1 MSVKVEV
8 NENDLAEMVEQ
19 VWMSYLDP
27 AGVSPLIPTYDD
39 NQASDVHSSVSIT
52 GSWTGHV
59 VYASSTVA
67 ARRAAA
73 AFLAMEMDEVSTED
87 LSDVLGEL
95 ANIVGGN
102 VKAML
107 PPGAFL
113 SLPQVVLAPESATKY
128 PNAERITGVYGIWEG
143 EPVSVSMWQ
152 SRSDNKRGERMKILI
167 ADDSRVMRQIV
178 VRTLR
183 QAGFGDHDLVE
194 AADGKE
200 AFLG

>member
-1 MSVKVEV
+1 MSVDVVV

-19 VWMSYLDP
+19 VWVSYLDP
-27 AGVSPLIPTYDD
+27 EGVSPLVPTGDE
-39 NQASDVHSSVSIT
+39 QQPSEVHSSVSIT

-59 VYASSTVA
+59 VYASSTEA
-67 ARRAAA
+67 ARKAAA
-73 AFLAMEMDEVSTED
+73 AFLAMDSEEVSQED

-107 PPGAFL
+107 PPGCFL

-128 PNAERITGVYGIWEG
+128 PNAERISGLYGVWEG

-152 SRSDNKRGERMKILI
+152 SR
-167 ADDSRVMRQIV
+167 
-178 VRTLR
+178 
-183 QAGFGDHDLVE
+183 
-194 AADGKE
+194 DGKKE
-200 AFLG
+200 ETA

>member
-1 MSVKVEV
+1 MSVEVEV

-27 AGVSPLIPTYDD
+27 EGVSPLIPTYDE
-39 NQASDVHSSVSIT
+39 NQPSEVHSSVSIT

-59 VYASSTVA
+59 VYASSEAA

-73 AFLAMEMDEVSTED
+73 AFLAMETDEVSQED
-87 LSDVLGEL
+87 LTDVLGEL

-107 PPGAFL
+107 PPGALL
-113 SLPQVVLAPESATKY
+113 SLPQVVLAPESAARY
-128 PNAERITGVYGIWEG
+128 PNAERISGVYGVWAG

-152 SRSDNKRGERMKILI
+152 SRTDK
-167 ADDSRVMRQIV
+167 
-178 VRTLR
+178 
-183 QAGFGDHDLVE
+183 
-194 AADGKE
+194 KE
-200 AFLG
+200 EKDV

>member
-1 MSVKVEV
+1 MSVEVEV

-27 AGVSPLIPTYDD
+27 EGVSPLIPTYDD
-39 NQASDVHSSVSIT
+39 NQPSEVHSSVSIT

-59 VYASSTVA
+59 VYASSTAA

-73 AFLAMEMDEVSTED
+73 AFLAMEVDEVSQED

-107 PPGAFL
+107 PPGCFL

-128 PNAERITGVYGIWEG
+128 PNASRISGVYGLWEG
-143 EPVSVSMWQ
+143 EPVNVSMWQ
-152 SRSDNKRGERMKILI
+152 SRSDMKEE
-167 ADDSRVMRQIV
+167 D
-178 VRTLR
+178 
-183 QAGFGDHDLVE
+183 E
-194 AADGKE
+194 A
-200 AFLG
+200 